1 MPIRLTEK
9 SRVVVELP
17 MMMFLRLADGD
28 GKMTAREM
36 ERFDELLASRNW
48 CNSPLLERAL
58 ANTEAE
64 KPELWK
70 KYTAGEL
77 RTSIDQVAASLD
89 TVLGSMSPES
99 KERRDVEKDLI
110 QFTREIL
117 KAARAGAGFLHG
129 DREAKGT
136 FDALVDLIKRPSAR
150 EAVQARAQPQV
161 DKTEPALNLCS
172 LLSGA
177 PGDEMFCRP
186 GKIPVRCIQVI
197 EETADVKTFRFVSDP
212 PKLFRYF
219 PGQFVTLEIPID
231 GNIVRRSYTISA
243 TPSRP
248 HALSVTVKRVDQGQ
262 ISNWLHD
269 NLRVGSTLFLT
280 GPNGTFT
287 CIPDDPGPYLFIS
300 GGSGIT
306 PVMSMSRWL
315 CDTTPDADVHFL
327 HFARSPDD
335 LIFAQELELMQRNH
349 PGFRCQFVCSK
360 VNEGSNWS
368 GPTGRISP
376 ENLTQLVPDL
386 KSRAVYLCGPVG
398 FMDATRAMLEQQ
410 LGFDMTRF
418 HQEIFGGVP
427 RRDPAAA
434 AVHADKLA
442 KIMFSHSKIEVD
454 CKGSDYILDVALDRG
469 LEVAYSCRAGQ
480 CGTCKVTL
488 LEGSVEHDSRNALTS
503 DDEKEGYILACQ
515 ARPLGRIVVDI

>member
-1 MPIRLTEK
+1 MPVRLTEK

-48 CNSPLLERAL
+48 CQSPLLQRAL
-58 ANTEAE
+58 ANTETE

-77 RTSIDQVAASLD
+77 RAGIDQVAASLD
-89 TVLGSMSPES
+89 TVLGSIAPE
-99 KERRDVEKDLI
+99 ERPNVEHDLV
-110 QFTREIL
+110 QFSREIL
-117 KAARAGAGFLHG
+117 KAARAGTGLFHG
-129 DREAKGT
+129 DREAKET
-136 FDALVDLIKRPSAR
+136 FDTLVDLIKRPSAR
-150 EAVQARAQPQV
+150 AAVQAKAQP
-161 DKTEPALNLCS
+161 PAEIKAPAPSLCS
-172 LLSGA
+172 LLNAALS
-177 PGDEMFCRP
+177 DEMFCRP

-197 EETADVKTFRFVSDP
+197 DETRDVKTFRFVADP
-212 PKLFRYF
+212 PKLFRYY

-231 GNIVRRSYTISA
+231 GNVVRRSYTVSA

-248 HALSVTVKRVDQGQ
+248 HAISVTVKRVEGGQ

-269 NLRVGSTLFLT
+269 NFRGGSTLFLN

-287 CIPDDPGPYLFIS
+287 CIPEDPGPYLFIS
-300 GGSGIT
+300 GGSGVT

-315 CDTTPDADVHFL
+315 CDTTPDADIQFL

-349 PGFRCQFVCSK
+349 PGFRYQFVCSQ
-360 VNEGSNWS
+360 VPEGSSWK

-376 ENLTQLVPDL
+376 EHMTQLVPDW
-386 KSRAVYLCGPVG
+386 KSRNVYLCGPVG
-398 FMDATRAMLEQQ
+398 FMDATRAMLEQ
-410 LGFDMTRF
+410 LGYEMTRF

-442 KIMFSHSKIEVD
+442 KIIFSHSKIELD
-454 CKGSDYILDVALDRG
+454 CKGSDYILDLALDHG
-469 LEVAYSCRAGQ
+469 LQVAYSCRAGQ

-488 LEGSVEHDSRNALTS
+488 LEGSVEQDCTNALTP
-503 DDEKEGYILACQ
+503 DDEKEGHILSCQ
-515 ARPLGRIVVDI
+515 ARPVGRIVVDL